1 MVLIYLDVFWDAK
14 RYAYVYCRLS
24 FRFTEVLISRA
35 TMQLEHMYVAIQVQL
50 MKTTNRIAIVS
61 IEIIRNYPSAI
72 HTVHDKEH

>member
-1 MVLIYLDVFWDAK
+1 
-14 RYAYVYCRLS
+14 
-24 FRFTEVLISRA
+24 
-35 TMQLEHMYVAIQVQL
+35 MQLEHMYVAIQVQL